1 MKIIEDYSITLE
13 ELNSLNDWENDVLKS
28 LNKQLV
34 ERTTLSDSQNDL
46 LTRILKREFNINN
59 IEYKDVNLYIE
70 NFYRVDYHGDYLQ
83 DRRYKASLELLDEN
97 EQIDDLHA
105 SQYNYS
111 CTVNRYKFDRVIK
124 VPVCIKELDNYV
136 NYYMNYYEKLILKVQ
151 RAKSTNSKYKMVKAL
166 KSILNN
172 NPDDKLLDYIFNYK
186 PYKNY

>member
-1 MKIIEDYSITLE
+1 MKIIKDYSITLE

-34 ERTTLSDSQNDL
+34 GRTTLSDRQNDL
-46 LTRILKREFNINN
+46 LTKILKREFNINN

-70 NFYRVDYHGDYLQ
+70 NFYRVDHHGDYLQ

-97 EQIDDLHA
+97 DQITDLHA
-105 SQYNYS
+105 GQYNYS
-111 CTVNRYKFDRVIK
+111 YTVNRYKFDRVIK
-124 VPVCIKELDNYV
+124 VPINITNLDNYV
-136 NYYMNYYEKLILKVQ
+136 NDYMHYFEKLILKVK
-151 RAKSTNSKYKMVKAL
+151 RAKSVNSKYKMVKAL